1 MSELKRQ
8 LIFRPTDEEEEY
20 LEQRGLLVSWTKTVN
35 NWIEQDKRKNR
46 KQLVDKFRDGIL
58 LVVMGVVLFT
68 VLLFLSPSSL
78 TNITIIIVLF
88 SISAVA
94 VTIGSVSIIWELY
107 LHVRG

>member
-94 VTIGSVSIIWELY
+94 VTLGSVSIIWELY